1 MDLQLKMS
9 QHGKLARRMTEGH
22 SENFSFN
29 ESLGDFVEVNTS
41 YMTVDATDLRMNDAY
56 VFWYNNLAKLIIT
69 GLAPFLML
77 CVFNFKIYN
86 ALRMRR
92 LIMGPN
98 ATAAHQQQLNEDNR
112 QALVL
117 FSIVII
123 FLISNVPRIA
133 LNLHEVSSNV
143 ETSLGKSRRNVD

>member
-1 MDLQLKMS
+1 
-9 QHGKLARRMTEGH
+9 
-22 SENFSFN
+22 
-29 ESLGDFVEVNTS
+29 
-41 YMTVDATDLRMNDAY
+41 MTVDATDLRMNDAY

-133 LNLHEVSSNV
+133 LNLHEVSHVDNL
-143 ETSLGKSRRNVD
+143 TNYSLMLLQLHALREELSFDIQRTN